1 MQRACLS
8 ILWFACAADAPQH
21 DPRASGDPPGPASQ
35 NMQTVTLTAS
45 SPRQEVA
52 LSPLP
57 TGPTTLTLTVTGV
70 EDPSGQ
76 AFSIGASVVWSA
88 AAGGA
93 PSVQPLGSVTPYPP
107 TRPGRFVLAV
117 PDAARP
123 LLARP
128 GGALSVRLALQPVAA
143 DRPLVEPLRVT
154 LAGPTW
160 R

>member
-1 MQRACLS
+1 MQRACLP
-8 ILWFACAADAPQH
+8 IVFLACVADAP
-21 DPRASGDPPGPASQ
+21 RISGDPPGPVSQ
-35 NMQTVTLTAS
+35 NMHTVTLTAS
-45 SPRQEVA
+45 APRQEVV

-57 TGPTTLTLTVTGV
+57 AGPTTLTLSITGID
-70 EDPSGQ
+70 DPSAQ
-76 AFSIGASVVWSA
+76 PYSIGASVVWNA

-93 PSVQPLGSVTPYPP
+93 PSVQLLGSVTPYPP
-107 TRPGRFVLAV
+107 DQPGRFVLGV
-117 PDAARP
+117 PDAARQ

-128 GGALSVRLALQPVAA
+128 GGAPRLRLALQPVAS